1 VVVNIASCLAALA
14 AVLVSALAAGSAG
27 AQSAEQWFL
36 FGRHGGCSEIAEL
49 RRKLPDLPEVR
60 DPGAFVAY
68 LKAKGMK
75 YTEKPHEVPAGR
87 AVEVQVPDAGLALLF
102 ATSQFCRSA
111 SGRQ

>member
-1 VVVNIASCLAALA
+1 VVVNIASCLA

-49 RRKLPDLPEVR
+49 RCKLSDLPEVR

-68 LKAKGMK
+68 LKVKGMN

-102 ATSQFCRSA
+102 ATGQFCRSA